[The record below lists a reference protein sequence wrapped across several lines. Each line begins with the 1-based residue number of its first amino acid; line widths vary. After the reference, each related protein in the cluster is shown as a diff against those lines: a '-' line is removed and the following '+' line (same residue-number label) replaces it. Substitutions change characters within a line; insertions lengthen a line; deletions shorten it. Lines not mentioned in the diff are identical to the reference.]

1 MAKEETWKNEEKRI
15 YLQGIAKL
23 SLKSHDKMEKESTIK
38 AIREILHRIDP
49 EAEIILY
56 GSEARGEATA
66 DSDIDLL
73 ILVDK
78 EKLSYQDII
87 SYTYPLYDLEL
98 TENVRISPLVYTRDQ
113 WNHRPFKTPFYVNV
127 MNEGIR
133 L

>member
-1 MAKEETWKNEEKRI
+1 MI
-15 YLQGIAKL
+15 
-23 SLKSHDKMEKESTIK
+23 
-38 AIREILHRIDP
+38 HRIAP

-56 GSEARGEATA
+56 GSQARGDAGL

-78 EKLSYQDII
+78 EKLSYQDVVAI
-87 SYTYPLYDLEL
+87 TYPLYDLEL
-98 TENVRISPLVYTRDQ
+98 TENVTISPLVYTKSSGKAGLS
-113 WNHRPFKTPFYVNV
+113 NSFYINV

>member
-1 MAKEETWKNEEKRI
+1 MI
-15 YLQGIAKL
+15 
-23 SLKSHDKMEKESTIK
+23 
-38 AIREILHRIDP
+38 HRIAP

-56 GSEARGEATA
+56 GSQARGDAGL

-78 EKLSYQDII
+78 EKLSYQDVVAI
-87 SYTYPLYDLEL
+87 TYPLYDLEL
-98 TENVRISPLVYTRDQ
+98 TENVVISPLVYTKKQ
-113 WNHRPFKTPFYVNV
+113 WESRPFQTPFYINV

>member
-1 MAKEETWKNEEKRI
+1 MQRSNLIHKVSDLI
-15 YLQGIAKL
+15 
-23 SLKSHDKMEKESTIK
+23 
-38 AIREILHRIDP
+38 HRIAP

-56 GSEARGEATA
+56 GSQARGDAGL

-78 EKLSYQDII
+78 EKLSYQDVVAI
-87 SYTYPLYDLEL
+87 TYPLYDLEL
-98 TENVRISPLVYTRDQ
+98 TENVVISPLVYTKKQ
-113 WNHRPFKTPFYVNV
+113 WESRPFQTPFYINV